1 MRVLFGMILGAVL
14 TIGLAYAH
22 DSMYAPISLS
32 APPVTEPRPMVNWD
46 VVNTVTHRLSLAA
59 RTQWDRLTAR

>member
-1 MRVLFGMILGAVL
+1 MRVLFGMILGAAL
-14 TIGLAYAH
+14 TVGLAYLH
-22 DSMYAPISLS
+22 DSMYAPTSFS
-32 APPVTEPRPMVNWD
+32 SPPTAEGRPMVNWD

>member
-1 MRVLFGMILGAVL
+1 MRVLFGMVLGAAL
-14 TIGLAYAH
+14 TVGLAYLH
-22 DSMYAPISLS
+22 DSMYAPLAAM
-32 APPVTEPRPMVNWD
+32 APPAAEPRPMVNWD